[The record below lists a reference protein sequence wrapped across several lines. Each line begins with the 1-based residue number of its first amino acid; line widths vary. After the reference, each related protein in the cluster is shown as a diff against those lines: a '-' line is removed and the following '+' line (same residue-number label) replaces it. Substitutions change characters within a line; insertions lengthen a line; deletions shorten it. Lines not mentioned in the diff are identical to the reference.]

1 MAVFG
6 DQLDLEQLPDPN
18 VTLKLNHQDDLLSI
32 ITDHC
37 DKVFDK
43 TEDDLLAI
51 TANVMILRL
60 ERAHDAELPSS
71 PSLDTIGA

>member
-43 TEDDLLAI
+43 TGDDLLAI
-51 TANVMILRL
+51 TNVMILSL

>member
-32 ITDHC
+32 ITDHG

-43 TEDDLLAI
+43 TGDDLLAI
-51 TANVMILRL
+51 TNVMILSV
-60 ERAHDAELPSS
+60 A
-71 PSLDTIGA
+71 